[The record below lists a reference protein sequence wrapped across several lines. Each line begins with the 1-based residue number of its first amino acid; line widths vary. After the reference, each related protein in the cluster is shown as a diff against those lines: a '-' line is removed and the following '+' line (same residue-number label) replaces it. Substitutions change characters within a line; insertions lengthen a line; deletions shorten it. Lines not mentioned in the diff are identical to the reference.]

1 MLLQGAET
9 RMDNH
14 SQYEPD
20 DFPNRDNAREAANR
34 ELGELLVQRARDLVP
49 KLRERAAR
57 TEELRSLTPE
67 TISDLQQAG
76 LLSVQKPLR
85 YGGYQLGYDVLM
97 DVLIELGRGCGST
110 AWTAMAL
117 NCANILVGFPEAI
130 QQELWS
136 ADTLVTGVL
145 TPIPALPVDDG
156 YLLRG
161 SWSYA
166 SGVDH
171 ADWLFLGGLIVS
183 QDIPDVRFF
192 LLPKS
197 DFVIV
202 DDWFVSGLRGTGSKR
217 VVVDDAFVPKERTTS
232 LSQLLEG
239 TAPNALQHQTWL
251 YRVPLAPIYR
261 LNMVAPAIG
270 IALGAY
276 EYYHEWVRS
285 RIGPDMQPLS
295 QKANVQIHLAECAAD
310 IDAAA
315 RIVRSEIAEITDR
328 VKSGYELTMRER
340 SRYQRDAAYCCVL
353 CVRAV
358 DRLYEQSGTTILPEK
373 HRIQRAWRDIH
384 ALVAH
389 TANLWDD
396 AMQDFGRIEFGL
408 RPLNQFFY

>member
-1 MLLQGAET
+1 M
-9 RMDNH
+9 
-14 SQYEPD
+14 Y
-20 DFPNRDNAREAANR
+20 
-34 ELGELLVQRARDLVP
+34 
-49 KLRERAAR
+49 
-57 TEELRSLTPE
+57 
-67 TISDLQQAG
+67 
-76 LLSVQKPLR
+76 
-85 YGGYQLGYDVLM
+85 
-97 DVLIELGRGCGST
+97 T
-110 AWTAMAL
+110 A
-117 NCANILVGFPEAI
+117 
-130 QQELWS
+130 
-136 ADTLVTGVL
+136 
-145 TPIPALPVDDG
+145 
-156 YLLRG
+156 
-161 SWSYA
+161 
-166 SGVDH
+166 
-171 ADWLFLGGLIVS
+171 
-183 QDIPDVRFF
+183 
-192 LLPKS
+192 
-197 DFVIV
+197 
-202 DDWFVSGLRGTGSKR
+202 
-217 VVVDDAFVPKERTTS
+217 S
-232 LSQLLEG
+232 LSQLREG
-239 TAPNALQHQTWL
+239 TALNALRHQTWL

-315 RIVRSEIAEITDR
+315 RIVRSEIAEITER

-340 SRYQRDAAYCCVL
+340 SRYQRDAAYCCAL

>member
-1 MLLQGAET
+1 
-9 RMDNH
+9 MDDN
-14 SQYEPD
+14 SQYEPEE
-20 DFPNRDNAREAANR
+20 FLKRDIAREAANR
-34 ELGELLVQRARDLVP
+34 ERGELLVQRARDLVP

-57 TEELRSLTPE
+57 TEELRSLPLE
-67 TISDLQQAG
+67 TVIDLRRAG
-76 LLSVQKPLR
+76 LLSIQKPQR

-110 AWTAMAL
+110 AWTAMVL
-117 NCANILVGFPEAI
+117 NCANILAGFPEET

-136 ADTLVTGVL
+136 TGADALVSGVF
-145 TPIPALPVDDG
+145 TPVPALVVDGG
-156 YLLRG
+156 YQLRG

-171 ADWLFLGGLIVS
+171 ADWLFLSGLIVS

-197 DFVIV
+197 DFVVV

-217 VVVDDAFVPKERTTS
+217 VVVDDAFVPKHHTVS
-232 LSQLLEG
+232 LSQLREG
-239 TAPNALQHQTWL
+239 NAAGAALHQSWL

-261 LNMVAPAIG
+261 LNTVAPAIG

-285 RIGPDMQPLS
+285 RIGPDMQPLA
-295 QKANVQIHLAECAAD
+295 QKANVQIHLGECTAD

-315 RIVRSEIAEITDR
+315 RIVRSEILEISER

-340 SRYQRDAAYCCVL
+340 ARYHRDAAYCCAL

-358 DRLYEQSGTTILPEK
+358 DRLYEQSGATILPDK